1 MVRVIRVESYRPHR
15 SSYSNKHSYRSTK
28 VRKTRSSHTT
38 RISPTSDD
46 RILIENT
53 DSTKSIP
60 ILPNGTPSEYKRLQV
75 EGSPMHSHTE
85 FHHREYIDKECMSG
99 VNDTISSSAVTTSCI
114 SYDIMKERPTRLTNH
129 YQFVND
135 YRWMAYKY
143 TKEKEKSQRRR
154 RRRRG
159 GFFAFCCPCCSPCCC
174 LTIGLILGLLLV
186 GLAILIALLIIMKQH
201 STTTTT
207 TSTSTSSSSTSTSS
221 TSSTSTSTT
230 SDTTTTSETTS
241 STSTT
246 STSTATTSTTATT
259 ETTTS
264 ATTTISTSV
273 TTTTAASTISIPQ
286 NSCTSSWQS
295 VTVAYHC
302 TTCSDVDPYVQYTST
317 YVAIAS
323 TTRISFALREDS
335 GCFALDNVSVKQNSS
350 PGTELLSNP
359 GFETGAF
366 PGWSYCNPYGITWG
380 GQIKSNSAY
389 FSNMGYTYTSK
400 SGSYYYVNCGVGNVD
415 YLYQTFPTTIGETY
429 TISFWLYNHGDQ
441 SYPSSVDV
449 WLSI

>member
-174 LTIGLILGLLLV
+174 LTIGLIL
-186 GLAILIALLIIMKQH
+186 
-201 STTTTT
+201 
-207 TSTSTSSSSTSTSS
+207 
-221 TSSTSTSTT
+221 
-230 SDTTTTSETTS
+230 
-241 STSTT
+241 
-246 STSTATTSTTATT
+246 
-259 ETTTS
+259 
-264 ATTTISTSV
+264 
-273 TTTTAASTISIPQ
+273 
-286 NSCTSSWQS
+286 
-295 VTVAYHC
+295 
-302 TTCSDVDPYVQYTST
+302 
-317 YVAIAS
+317 
-323 TTRISFALREDS
+323 
-335 GCFALDNVSVKQNSS
+335 
-350 PGTELLSNP
+350 
-359 GFETGAF
+359 
-366 PGWSYCNPYGITWG
+366 
-380 GQIKSNSAY
+380 
-389 FSNMGYTYTSK
+389 
-400 SGSYYYVNCGVGNVD
+400 
-415 YLYQTFPTTIGETY
+415 
-429 TISFWLYNHGDQ
+429 
-441 SYPSSVDV
+441 
-449 WLSI
+449 